1 MSMPSSIII
10 HKDVSLPIDIP
21 SGLYWKEM
29 EYGECSS
36 EWVPD
41 SYSEFDTLEDIE
53 WDNGD
58 SLIITSE
65 GTYTQYMLLCK

>member
-10 HKDVSLPIDIP
+10 HKDVSLPADIP
-21 SGLYWKEM
+21 SCLYWKEM

-36 EWVPD
+36 DWVPD
-41 SYSEFDTLEDIE
+41 SYSEFDTLEGIE

-58 SLIITSE
+58 SLIIASE